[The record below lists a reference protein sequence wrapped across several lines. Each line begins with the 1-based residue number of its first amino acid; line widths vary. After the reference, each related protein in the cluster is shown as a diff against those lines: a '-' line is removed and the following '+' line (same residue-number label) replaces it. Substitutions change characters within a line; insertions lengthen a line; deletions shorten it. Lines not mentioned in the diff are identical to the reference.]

1 MWPFDTGLFSSFC
14 LRSGE
19 CAQRHHI
26 DRADRQFVE
35 TTATLADAE
44 RATGMRFRE
53 EFHGT
58 RAWVSDALMLRDG
71 TVVDGIELRAY
82 PPEDPQVRLITIGI
96 NQNTCVSPAGVIS
109 RYGLNELM
117 PPGPAPAPPAAGYPV
132 SNGRITFHMG
142 RYRRMPW
149 GLFAVG
155 FEEYSPKEGRP
166 PCMTGVTMRVIDAN
180 EEQLWR

>member
-1 MWPFDTGLFSSFC
+1 MRLLYRCGLSMLSCFPVLVFAQTNAHSDTTLTELIDSL
-14 LRSGE
+14 LRL
-19 CAQRHHI
+19 RP
-26 DRADRQFVE
+26 VVP
-35 TTATLADAE
+35 TTLADAE

-96 NQNTCVSPAGVIS
+96 NQKTCISPAGVIS

-117 PPGPAPAPPAAGYPV
+117 PPSPAPAPPAAGYPV
-132 SNGRITFHMG
+132 SNGRITFHIG
-142 RYRRMPW
+142 RYRRMPD
-149 GLFAVG
+149 LPVG
-155 FEEYSPKEGRP
+155 P
-166 PCMTGVTMRVIDAN
+166 
-180 EEQLWR
+180 L